1 MKYLRRT
8 MSAAVGNDLGTTTN
22 EHNPAMHNERRRG
35 QWPGHLDQI
44 PATHNERRRGQRLGA
59 TIKYLRC
66 TTSGAAGN
74 GLGTAI
80 KFLRAAASIGL
91 STTTKKPARRRRNR
105 SWYHDQ
111 VPVTLNKRR
120 RGQRRPVHHD
130 QGPAR
135 RRGNRPGNH
144 DKVPATHNEFC
155 FAHMNSTNT
164 VNKHTGRTSYDRSY
178 VGTPASFIKHT
189 GRDPI
194 NRQVSNTSDALLV
207 YVLKRLEIA
216 CRRWRRN
223 IVLAPHELVHHRY
236 HGEEGQEGD
245 LMLNFI

>member
-1 MKYLRRT
+1 
-8 MSAAVGNDLGTTTN
+8 
-22 EHNPAMHNERRRG
+22 
-35 QWPGHLDQI
+35 
-44 PATHNERRRGQRLGA
+44 
-59 TIKYLRC
+59 
-66 TTSGAAGN
+66 
-74 GLGTAI
+74 
-80 KFLRAAASIGL
+80 
-91 STTTKKPARRRRNR
+91 
-105 SWYHDQ
+105 
-111 VPVTLNKRR
+111 
-120 RGQRRPVHHD
+120 
-130 QGPAR
+130 
-135 RRGNRPGNH
+135 
-144 DKVPATHNEFC
+144 
-155 FAHMNSTNT
+155 MNSTNT
-164 VNKHTGRTSYDRSY
+164 VNKHTLVELATIVATY